1 LNEMS
6 PAALAQSSYS
16 GPIFDCDTHMY
27 EVDDAWS
34 RYLPQQYAKDYD
46 TRFRTGE
53 DGDFALYVGDRKI
66 EITSNYYTEDGRVA
80 PPGKLH
86 EWLRAMKEGK
96 GEVEMRVHKTPD
108 MYDRDARLAKM
119 DEFGVEGCILYVGNM
134 VGTLSYL
141 TEIEPTY
148 AYLNAYNRWL
158 EEDWG
163 FAHKGRIFATPVVSL
178 ASLEHAVEQ
187 AKWVVSRGARAVLM
201 PMGPFGGRA
210 PADPYFDPFWSIL
223 NEAHVKVV
231 YHVSEA
237 IYLEPHMKLWG
248 EKMQQSR
255 LNQTAFVWMHGYSER
270 PVIETI
276 SSLIFWNFFERFPN
290 IRVMSAENGS
300 EWVPAMLQK
309 MDKVRG
315 IAKNA
320 FWPAGQLKERPSNI
334 FKEHVSI
341 VAYPEDDIAGVI
353 ELCGTDRFLVMGSDY
368 PHSEGVAEPR
378 LFAKEALSTLD
389 GEHVRNVM
397 YENGKRFIAA

>member
-1 LNEMS
+1 MNEVS
-6 PAALAQSSYS
+6 PVAAERAVYS

-27 EVDDAWS
+27 EVEDAWS
-34 RYLPQQYAKDYD
+34 RYLPKQYAEDYD
-46 TRFRTGE
+46 TRFRTGN
-53 DGDFALYVGDRKI
+53 DGDYALYVGDRKI
-66 EITSNYYTEDGRVA
+66 EITSNYYTEDGKVA

-86 EWLRAMKEGK
+86 EWLRAMKEGE
-96 GEVEMRVHKTPD
+96 GEVDMRVFKTPD

-141 TEIEPTY
+141 TDIEPSY
-148 AYLNAYNRWL
+148 AYINAYNRWL

-163 FAHKGRIFATPVVSL
+163 FAHKDRIFATPVVSL

-187 AKWVVSRGARAVLM
+187 AKWIVENGARALLM
-201 PMGPFGGRA
+201 QMGPFGGRS

-255 LNQTAFVWMHGYSER
+255 LSQTAFVWMHGYSER

-276 SSLIFWNFFERFPN
+276 SSLIFWNFFQRFPN
-290 IRVMSAENGS
+290 IRVMSAENGA

-320 FWPAGQLKERPSNI
+320 HWPAGQLPERPSNI

-341 VAYPEDDIAGVI
+341 VAYPEDDVAGIVDQV
-353 ELCGTDRFLVMGSDY
+353 GTDRFIVMGSDY

-378 LFAKEALSTLD
+378 LFASEALQSMD
-389 GEHVRNVM
+389 DDQIRHVM
-397 YENGKRFIAA
+397 YENGKKFINF